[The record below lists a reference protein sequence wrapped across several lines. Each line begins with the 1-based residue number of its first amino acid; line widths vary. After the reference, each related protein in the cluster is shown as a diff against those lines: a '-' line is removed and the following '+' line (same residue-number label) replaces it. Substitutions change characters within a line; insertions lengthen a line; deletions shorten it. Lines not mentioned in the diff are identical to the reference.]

1 MAAVVGSGDGA
12 AVAAALLD
20 PETGQPVRACVD
32 HLGCIALYLNDDD
45 EPEPILTADGL
56 AAPHLQLADSG
67 CVVVQNKEGEP
78 AIAALSQDGVPVQCC
93 AAADGT
99 LRPMDDAVVI
109 GPDGLAATCVVCATN
124 AAADLPVRAV
134 RSPSGAIFA
143 CVFSADGVPL
153 RAAQVKKNVFGPQKG
168 GDGSAVRAGDDRQQ
182 LHLAVADS
190 AVVWKAVYE
199 QQQKQQQQVEAKG
212 GKSGKAAAAKM
223 PLAAQNPAQSPQK
236 QAPIGM
242 R

>member
-1 MAAVVGSGDGA
+1 MFNFKSNEYRCCNLVLFITV
-12 AVAAALLD
+12 
-20 PETGQPVRACVD
+20 C
-32 HLGCIALYLNDDD
+32 
-45 EPEPILTADGL
+45 L
-56 AAPHLQLADSG
+56 ASY
-67 CVVVQNKEGEP
+67 
-78 AIAALSQDGVPVQCC
+78 
-93 AAADGT
+93 
-99 LRPMDDAVVI
+99 R
-109 GPDGLAATCVVCATN
+109 
-124 AAADLPVRAV
+124 
-134 RSPSGAIFA
+134 IFA
-143 CVFSADGVPL
+143 CVFSVDGVPL